1 MRLAADTIAIFW
13 GEKAGSGRQNM
24 KPIAENP
31 LTRKLRMF
39 TGLSSREV
47 EWLDSATSEIR
58 TVIAGQELVRPETIG
73 NQIFIL
79 QTGWAYRYKA
89 LPDGRRQVLNF
100 VLPGDFIG
108 LRANFFGI
116 ADHSTVTLTAATVSA
131 LSASEVGNLFK
142 DFPKLAAA
150 MTWSAAREEAMLAE
164 QIVRLGRRNAL
175 ESMAHLFLELL
186 IRLKAVDVVSGDS
199 YAFPI
204 TQQLL
209 ADTLGLSIVHV
220 NRTLRKLRT
229 RGLVEIEAGRIFLR
243 DIAQLER
250 LAAFE
255 DGHIALKRT
264 PPGTEK
270 QLSDIESARA
280 ARKIAAFRRR

>member
-1 MRLAADTIAIFW
+1 
-13 GEKAGSGRQNM
+13 M

-39 TGLSSREV
+39 TSLSDREV
-47 EWLDSATSEIR
+47 DWLDSATAEMKA
-58 TVIAGQELVRPETIG
+58 VPAGEELVRPESVG

-79 QTGWAYRYKA
+79 QAGWAYRYKA

-108 LRANFFGI
+108 LRAHFFGI
-116 ADHSTVTLTAATVSA
+116 ADHSIVTLTVATISA
-131 LSASEVGNLFK
+131 LSATEIGNLFR

-175 ESMAHLFLELL
+175 ESMAHLLLELL
-186 IRLKAVDVVSGDS
+186 NRLKAVDVVNGDS
-199 YAFPI
+199 FAFPV

-220 NRTLRKLRT
+220 NRTLRKLRV
-229 RGLVEIEAGRIFLR
+229 RGLVEIEDGRVFLR

-250 LAAFE
+250 IADFE
-255 DGHIALKRT
+255 GGHIAVKRT
-264 PPGTEK
+264 PPETEK
-270 QLSDIESARA
+270 QLAEIESARA
-280 ARKIAAFRRR
+280 RRKIAAIRHR

>member
-1 MRLAADTIAIFW
+1 MN
-13 GEKAGSGRQNM
+13 Q
-24 KPIAENP
+24 IAENP

-39 TGLSSREV
+39 TVLSEREV
-47 EWLDSATSEIR
+47 AWLETATSEMK
-58 TVIAGQELVRPETIG
+58 TVGPGQELVRPESVA
-73 NQIFIL
+73 NHVFVL

-108 LRANFFGI
+108 LRAHFFGI
-116 ADHSTVTLTAATVSA
+116 ADHSIVTLTDATIST
-131 LSASEVGNLFK
+131 LSAFEFANLFR
-142 DFPKLAAA
+142 DYPKLAAA
-150 MTWSAAREEAMLAE
+150 VTWSAAREEAMLAE

-175 ESMAHLFLELL
+175 ESMAHLLLELL
-186 IRLKAVDVVSGDS
+186 SRLKAVDVVSGCS

-209 ADTLGLSIVHV
+209 ADTLGLSVVHV

-229 RGLVEIEAGRIFLR
+229 SGLVQIESGRITLP
-243 DIAQLER
+243 DIPRLER
-250 LAAFE
+250 IAAFE
-255 DGHIALKRT
+255 GSHIAVKRT

-270 QLSDIESARA
+270 QLADIEVARSMRKV
-280 ARKIAAFRRR
+280 ARTRRR

>member
-1 MRLAADTIAIFW
+1 MN
-13 GEKAGSGRQNM
+13 Q
-24 KPIAENP
+24 IAENP

-39 TGLSSREV
+39 TVLSEREV
-47 EWLDSATSEIR
+47 AWLESATSEMK
-58 TVIAGQELVRPETIG
+58 TVAPGQELVRPESVG
-73 NQIFIL
+73 KDVFVL

-108 LRANFFGI
+108 LRAHFFGI
-116 ADHSTVTLTAATVSA
+116 ADHSIVTLTDATISA
-131 LSASEVGNLFK
+131 LSAFEIANLFR
-142 DFPKLAAA
+142 DYPKLAAA
-150 MTWSAAREEAMLAE
+150 VTWSAAREEAMLAE

-175 ESMAHLFLELL
+175 ESMAHLLLELL
-186 IRLKAVDVVSGDS
+186 NRLKAVDVVSGCS
-199 YAFPI
+199 YAFPV

-209 ADTLGLSIVHV
+209 ADTLGLSVVHV

-229 RGLVEIEAGRIFLR
+229 VGLVQIESGRITLL
-243 DIAQLER
+243 DVPQLER

-255 DGHIALKRT
+255 GSHIAVKRT

-270 QLSDIESARA
+270 QLADIEVARSMRKA
-280 ARKIAAFRRR
+280 ARTHWR